1 MPSRRRRRK
10 PFRQWKLAMTPS
22 TSTALTGQQPDEATL
37 RRLITAVQ
45 QRAPMDAASML
56 EAESNATIAA
66 VLNRLNPDFAMRVLL
81 RLNENRR
88 EAVIPMVSDA
98 VGDQATLNQKYVENS
113 IGRLMEPATAVFG
126 MGTTVRQAVDRI
138 RELVKESLFTYA
150 YVVDDEGRLRGVV
163 VMRDLLYTD
172 PNDLLI
178 RIMVE
183 NPFYFEPETSV
194 TEAMKAVVHR
204 HYPAYPVCDKA
215 GKLIGVVHGYMLF
228 EEQAFEISAQPGR
241 MVGVQKEEHLSTPWQ
256 VSLKFRHPWLQL
268 NLLTAFLAA
277 TVVGTFQD
285 TISQIVVLAAF
296 LPVLAGQSGNTG
308 CQALAVTLRG
318 LTLGEF
324 TNDMKRRVVM
334 KEAML
339 GLANGVLVG
348 LVAGAAMYFYAE
360 HSHAESPLRLALVV
374 LLAMVGACVASGV
387 TGVLVPLTLKRLG
400 ADPATASSIFLTTAT
415 DVTSMGLFL
424 WLARMLVL

>member
-1 MPSRRRRRK
+1 
-10 PFRQWKLAMTPS
+10 MTQNSPVI
-22 TSTALTGQQPDEATL
+22 TTNGATEDTHL
-37 RRLITAVQ
+37 RRLITSVQ
-45 QRAPMDAASML
+45 QRAPMDAAAML
-56 EAESNATIAA
+56 EMESDQTIAE
-66 VLNRLNPDFAMRVLL
+66 VLNRLQPDFALRVLL
-81 RLNENRR
+81 RLDEQRR
-88 EAVIPMVSDA
+88 EAIVPMVKDA
-98 VGDQATLNQKYVENS
+98 VGDQATVNQRYAEDT

-126 MGTTVRQAVDRI
+126 MGVTVRQAIDRI

-172 PNDLLI
+172 PGELLI
-178 RIMVE
+178 EIMVE
-183 NPFYFEPETSV
+183 NPFFFNPEVSV

-204 HYPAYPVCDKA
+204 HYPAYPVCDHA

-241 MVGVQKEEHLSTPWQ
+241 MVGVQKEEHLSTPWPT
-256 VSLKFRHPWLQL
+256 SLKFRHPWLQL

-324 TNDMKRRVVM
+324 SDEMQRKVVL
-334 KEAML
+334 KEALL
-339 GLANGVLVG
+339 GLSNGLLVG
-348 LVAGAAMYFYAE
+348 VVAGVAMYFYAL
-360 HSHAESPLRLALVV
+360 HSHALAPLRLALVV
-374 LLAMVGACVASGV
+374 VLAMTGACVASGV
-387 TGVLVPLTLKRLG
+387 TGVLVPLTLKRFG